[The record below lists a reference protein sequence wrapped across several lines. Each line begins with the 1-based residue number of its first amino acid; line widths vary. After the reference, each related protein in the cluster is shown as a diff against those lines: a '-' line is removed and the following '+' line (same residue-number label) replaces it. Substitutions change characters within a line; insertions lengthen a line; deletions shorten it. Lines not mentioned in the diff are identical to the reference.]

1 MIEKEKIN
9 IRSLKLN
16 FSDEDQL
23 KSLSKHLFELKKKGY
38 KQVTID
44 LNISS
49 EQELKRNNID
59 VQVFKKIKT
68 TQELPDWVVI
78 NLLLAGG
85 KLKGTKFKVRLINE

>member
-1 MIEKEKIN
+1 MSENEKIN
-9 IRSLKLN
+9 IESLQLN
-16 FSDEDQL
+16 LTDEQSI
-23 KSLSKHLFELKKKGY
+23 KSVSKRLNEIKKEGY

-44 LNISS
+44 FNISS

-85 KLKGTKFKVRLINE
+85 KLKGKNFKVRSINE